1 MDIPRLDLPRVI
13 GDPVHGQIPLSQ
25 LEHDILQLPT
35 LNRLHYI
42 KQTAT
47 AYLTFPSS
55 VTTRFAHVV
64 GALYMGNIIIEQLL
78 HTLDKKEY
86 RKIFHPLPIDFIIKS
101 VRLACLFH
109 DVGHGPFSHSAE
121 HIMYKIT
128 KSKRGEIEEAK
139 KLFNWSKDK
148 KDEELPIHEY
158 FSYKLITN
166 GEIRDTITNHKDGGK
181 DLVES
186 VSSLIVKSNNLK
198 FPKKYPEGYSILR
211 KIISSQ
217 LDADRMDYLLR
228 DSWMS
233 GVKFGQTDVNRIINN
248 MTIKKRDGSGSYEIV
263 IHARALGSVEDMLD
277 ARLKMYKWFYQHH
290 TVTATNTLIEDAIEL
305 LIERNN
311 SLAKLFHWSSYSTG
325 DSTDEHILS
334 TLLNLVK
341 TDKDFKKFKGLI
353 DRRYIPVSI
362 FKQPHDYKTLIDQIK
377 RFTGIEETD
386 DSLRERLKKFWNI
399 PRPTKL
405 MKIINKK
412 PDIPKSLYLL
422 SKNLPRASP
431 YKRISPSDSILFY
444 TKNDKKLRELTTLS
458 PYSVKIND
466 EWVKFP
472 SLFVFYVI
480 PNVQKT
486 EAEQRYKSFIVE
498 SLAKAIALK

>member
-13 GDPVHGQIPLSQ
+13 GDAVHGQIPLSE
-25 LEHDILQLPT
+25 LEYDLLQLPT
-35 LNRLHYI
+35 MNRLHYI

-86 RKIFHPLPIDFIIKS
+86 RKLFKSLPISFIIKS

-121 HIMYKIT
+121 PVMYKIT
-128 KSKRGEIEEAK
+128 KSKHGEIDQAK
-139 KLFNWSKDK
+139 KLFNWKTDQKESD
-148 KDEELPIHEY
+148 LPIHEY

-166 GEIRDTITNHKDGGK
+166 GEIKDTIINHEDGGK

-186 VSSLIVKSNNLK
+186 VSSLLVKSNNLK
-198 FPKKYPEGYSILR
+198 FLKKYPEGYSVLR
-211 KIISSQ
+211 KIVSSQ

-248 MTIKKRDGSGSYEIV
+248 MTIKKNKSGSYEIV

-305 LIERNN
+305 LIKRKR
-311 SLAKLFHWSSYSTG
+311 SLSKLFHWSSYATG
-325 DSTDEHILS
+325 DSTDENILS
-334 TLLNLVK
+334 TLLSLVK
-341 TDKDFKKFKGLI
+341 KDKDFRKFKGLI
-353 DRRYIPVSI
+353 DRRYMPVSI

-377 RFTGIEETD
+377 KFTGIEETD
-386 DSLRERLKKFWNI
+386 DSLRERLRKFWNT
-399 PRPTKL
+399 PCPKKL
-405 MKIINKK
+405 MDVIIKK
-412 PDIPKSLYLL
+412 KGIPKNLYLL
-422 SKNLPRASP
+422 SKNLPRSSP
-431 YKRISPSDSILFY
+431 YKRLSATDSIIFY
-444 TKNDKKLRELTTLS
+444 TKNDKKLRELTTIS

-480 PNVQKT
+480 PNVQKH
-486 EAEQRYKSFIVE
+486 EAEEYKPFIVE
-498 SLAKAIALK
+498 SIAKAIASK